1 MRTSIYIYEL
11 KFNERVL
18 HDKFLWSIEA
28 VKIGKKWQRNAF
40 TTFFSF
46 YPVHREPMRFISFHK
61 KSFVFAYN
69 SLEGK
74 LLAQRDSIKKML
86 WIS

>member
-28 VKIGKKWQRNAF
+28 VKIGKK
-40 TTFFSF
+40 
-46 YPVHREPMRFISFHK
+46 
-61 KSFVFAYN
+61 
-69 SLEGK
+69 
-74 LLAQRDSIKKML
+74 
-86 WIS
+86 